1 MKKWTKGMKCPRTVV
16 ITDDVVII
24 RHVTQLK
31 DGKFYM
37 ATKVDLSDETPDN
50 IKVNAAYNML
60 IQDLRPRALK
70 PHKSTE
76 IDETENLKP
85 CDYPGNG
92 GGLTTEER
100 NVKFLKEIGLDDDRV
115 RKIMSKPKGLAEAIN
130 KALADL
136 TEKPEN
142 HVETRLRKNG

>member
-1 MKKWTKGMKCPRTVV
+1 MERWTKGMECPRTVV
-16 ITDDVVII
+16 IEDDVVSIK
-24 RHVTQLK
+24 HVTKLK

-37 ATKVDLSDETPDN
+37 TTRVDLSGETSDS
-50 IKVNAAYNML
+50 IMINAAYNML

-70 PHKSTE
+70 VHKSTE
-76 IDETENLKP
+76 IDESKNYKP

-115 RKIMSKPKGLAEAIN
+115 KRIMSKPEGLADAIN
-130 KALADL
+130 KALDVL
-136 TEKPEN
+136 NNK
-142 HVETRLRKNG
+142 